1 MLCSCMQ
8 ANWFWEVTTT
18 GKWSASSKTISVSD
32 SLFNDFHIYVE
43 FGVYLFF
50 CLVILCIAWDSNPR
64 HHGASTKGWT
74 NNCGEN
80 LDRGYHLG
88 YELGPKLNNLGP

>member
-1 MLCSCMQ
+1 MQ

-50 CLVILCIAWDSNPR
+50 VWLFS
-64 HHGASTKGWT
+64 AS
-74 NNCGEN
+74 
-80 LDRGYHLG
+80 LG
-88 YELGPKLNNLGP
+88 IRTPDETTVLPQKDEQIIVGKT